1 MAHAGR
7 RVDEL
12 AAAAGGTVVGDPGAV
27 VARVAAVDE
36 ADDQA
41 LTFAVDERWLVKA
54 LASPARAIIVP
65 KAAHEIIVPKAE
77 QLDQS
82 KTFIVVDDVR
92 RALALILQKFSPPL
106 PQGEFTH
113 PNAVVASDVSRAHDV
128 WIGAGVVVCEGAIL
142 QHGVVLLPGSYVGR
156 NALIGADSVLHPH
169 AVVADDCILGKECVL
184 QAGCIIGSDGFG
196 FVRVGAEQMK
206 IPQIGNVILGDR
218 VEVGAC
224 TTIDRAVTNSTT
236 VGTGTKID
244 NLVQIAHNVRI
255 GDDCTICAQVGIAGS
270 TQLGDHVTIGGQ
282 AGVVGHIKI
291 GEGSIIYAGAQV
303 IASLPPHSRVSGSYA
318 QPHRSDLEQKVLL
331 RKLPKLFEQ
340 VRMLMNA
347 LEETRKKP

>member
-156 NALIGADSVLHPH
+156 NRLIALIGAGSVLHPH

-218 VEVGAC
+218 VEVGAF
-224 TTIDRAVTNSTT
+224 TTIDRGVT
-236 VGTGTKID
+236 
-244 NLVQIAHNVRI
+244 
-255 GDDCTICAQVGIAGS
+255 
-270 TQLGDHVTIGGQ
+270 
-282 AGVVGHIKI
+282 
-291 GEGSIIYAGAQV
+291 
-303 IASLPPHSRVSGSYA
+303 
-318 QPHRSDLEQKVLL
+318 
-331 RKLPKLFEQ
+331 
-340 VRMLMNA
+340 
-347 LEETRKKP
+347 